1 MSDDF
6 LVLNT
11 TDENGVDDETN
22 ARTKGRLRSFLDRVE
37 KIEVDE
43 QALRDDKKLIYAEAK
58 GEGFD
63 TKALRKLVKLRK
75 KDKQTREQEEA
86 VLDLYIASIGG
97 LD

>member
-6 LVLNT
+6 LVLDTPDANGV
-11 TDENGVDDETN
+11 TDEQND
-22 ARTKGRLRSFLDRVE
+22 ATKGRLRSFLDRIERLEAEEQE
-37 KIEVDE
+37 K
-43 QALRDDKKLIYAEAK
+43 RDDKKLIYAEAK

-63 TKALRKLVKLRK
+63 TKAVRKLVKLRK